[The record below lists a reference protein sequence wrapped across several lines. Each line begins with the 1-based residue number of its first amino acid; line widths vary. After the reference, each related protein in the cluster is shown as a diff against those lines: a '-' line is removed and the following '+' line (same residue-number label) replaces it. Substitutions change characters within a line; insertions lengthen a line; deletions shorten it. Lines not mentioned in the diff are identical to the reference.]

1 MNTDIALQKAK
12 DLEVLFMEVS
22 AKSGHNIN
30 NLFKTIAVSLPGN
43 SEANQITGTPMPGAT
58 PQQPG
63 LNHKIF

>member
-43 SEANQITGTPMPGAT
+43 SETNQITPTPGAT

>member
-1 MNTDIALQKAK
+1 
-12 DLEVLFMEVS
+12 MEVS

-43 SEANQITGTPMPGAT
+43 NETNALAAPPNLAT

-63 LNHKIF
+63 F